1 MGTVTVERRL
11 NIPLEKVW
19 SVAGDFTKSPD
30 PSLPITIIKEGED
43 SNRIGCERQIKS
55 GKTIIH
61 ERLVAIDPP
70 NSLTYIMLSGAPV
83 KQYLGKV
90 TLTAEG
96 DTTIIKW
103 SSVFTAKVPGTGW
116 IVKMVTKKNY
126 NKFIDEL
133 EKIK

>member
-1 MGTVTVERRL
+1 MGSVTVERRL

-30 PSLPITIIKEGED
+30 PFLPITIVKEGED

-55 GKTIIH
+55 GKAIFH

-90 TLTAEG
+90 ALFAEG
-96 DTTIIKW
+96 DITLIKW
-103 SSVFTAKVPGTGW
+103 TAVFTAKVPGTGW
-116 IVKMVTKKNY
+116 IIKMTTKKNF